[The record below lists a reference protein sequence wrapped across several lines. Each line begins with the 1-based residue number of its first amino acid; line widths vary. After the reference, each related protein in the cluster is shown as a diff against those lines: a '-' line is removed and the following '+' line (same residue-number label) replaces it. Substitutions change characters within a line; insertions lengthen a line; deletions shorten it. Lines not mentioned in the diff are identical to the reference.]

1 MAGFK
6 LNRTS
11 EDLRRELM
19 DILRNMKDP
28 RISGGMIS
36 IVRIDLTNDLS
47 HCKVYISALEGME
60 KAKEAG
66 KTLQNASGFIRR
78 EVMHRLEMRK
88 VPEFHFIP
96 DDSIAHSADIQ
107 RILNEIDIKKAPE
120 EPTDK

>member
-6 LNRTS
+6 LGRTS

-36 IVRIDLTNDLS
+36 ILRIDLTNDLS

-60 KAKEAG
+60 KAKEAV
-66 KTLQNASGFIRR
+66 KVLQNASGFVRR

-88 VPEFHFIP
+88 VPELHFIP
-96 DDSIAHSADIQ
+96 DDSIEHSADIQ
-107 RILNEIDIKKAPE
+107 RILNQIEIKEAPQE
-120 EPTDK
+120 EE

>member
-6 LNRTS
+6 LGRTS

-19 DILRNMKDP
+19 DILRNVKDP

-36 IVRIDLTNDLS
+36 ILRIDLTNDLS

-60 KAKEAG
+60 KAKEAA
-66 KTLQNASGFIRR
+66 KVLQNASGFIRR

-88 VPEFHFIP
+88 VPELHFIP
-96 DDSIAHSADIQ
+96 DDSIEHSADIQ
-107 RILNEIDIKKAPE
+107 RILNRIEIKEAPQE
-120 EPTDK
+120 EE

>member
-6 LNRTS
+6 LGRTS

-36 IVRIDLTNDLS
+36 ILRIDLTNDLS

-60 KAKEAG
+60 KAKEAA
-66 KTLQNASGFIRR
+66 KVLQNASGFVRR

-88 VPEFHFIP
+88 VPELHFVP
-96 DDSIAHSADIQ
+96 DDSIEHSADIQ
-107 RILNEIDIKKAPE
+107 RILNQIEIKEAPQE
-120 EPTDK
+120 EE

>member
-6 LNRTS
+6 LGRTS

-28 RISGGMIS
+28 RISDGMIS
-36 IVRIDLTNDLS
+36 ILRIDLTNDLS

-60 KAKEAG
+60 KAKEAA
-66 KTLQNASGFIRR
+66 KVLQNASGFVRR

-88 VPEFHFIP
+88 VPELHFIP
-96 DDSIAHSADIQ
+96 DDSIEHSADIQ
-107 RILNEIDIKKAPE
+107 RILNQIEIKEAPQE
-120 EPTDK
+120 EE